1 MAGVETAAES
11 DDVNAVVGP
20 DRSDVDVRD
29 LSIPGRHGIIPGRLY
44 ASPVG
49 RGGAALV
56 WLHGGGFVAGDLDM
70 PEAHWVSLELAARA
84 IPVLSVDYRKC
95 LDGVHFP
102 VPSDDVLDAWLWATD
117 HVSELGASGDGL
129 HLGGA
134 SAGAALA
141 AGVTK
146 RLRDGAGLLPASLLL
161 VYPIVHPELPPA
173 GEELTAAL
181 DGPDQGTFTPELVR
195 DINVNWAGEESNL
208 TDVYAF
214 AANGEL
220 SGQPPV
226 FVLNSEMDSLRAS
239 GETYGTQLAAAGV
252 PVRVE
257 YEPGSRH
264 GHLNE
269 PLLPAAT
276 RSIDRMA
283 AWLSGCGSVSWT
295 SS

>member
-1 MAGVETAAES
+1 MAGVETAADP
-11 DDVNAVVGP
+11 DDVSALVGP
-20 DRSDVDVRD
+20 DRSDVEVRE
-29 LSIPGRHGIIPGRLY
+29 LSIPGRHGPIPGRAY
-44 ASPVG
+44 EGRVG
-49 RGGAALV
+49 RSGAALL

-84 IPVLSVDYRKC
+84 IPVLSVDYRKSV
-95 LDGVHFP
+95 DGVHFP

-117 HVSELGASGDGL
+117 HTSDFGAPDDGL

-173 GEELTAAL
+173 GQELIAAL
-181 DGPDQGTFTPELVR
+181 DGSDQETFTPELVH
-195 DINVNWAGEESNL
+195 DINLNWAGGESNL
-208 TDVYAF
+208 DDVYAF

-239 GETYGTQLAAAGV
+239 GEAYGAQLAAAGV

-257 YEPGSRH
+257 SEPGSRH

-276 RSIDRMA
+276 RSIERMA
-283 AWLSGCGSVSWT
+283 AWLSGRGPVSWT